1 MRYLL
6 LIPTAFFPYFPV
18 IVMLAVNA
26 FFPEGEL
33 PVEPVDSEMIMGIA
47 EIMLFILWLV
57 LPIICNVIFM
67 ILSRKSNPRNDI
79 TAVLIVKLVH
89 IPAYVVI
96 FIFGI
101 FLGLMFFMTLPLIIL
116 LILFDCFTLCLSSM
130 LSIFVSAKNIKN
142 NTASSIVTLVL
153 QLFFCAD
160 VISFF
165 ILFCITRKNK
175 PLPPPAVSHT
185 GINYSPVFV

>member
-1 MRYLL
+1 VRYLL

-33 PVEPVDSEMIMGIA
+33 PAEPVDSEMIMGITGIV
-47 EIMLFILWLV
+47 EIVFFILWFV
-57 LPIICNVIFM
+57 LPIICNVVFM

-101 FLGLMFFMTLPLIIL
+101 FLGLMFFITLPLIIL

-175 PLPPPAVSHT
+175 PLPPPQFP
-185 GINYSPVFV
+185 IPE